1 MIVEYVRYS
10 ITEGGLRIVRGRMP
24 AGGQGARGS
33 HALRELRAVSP
44 RGVSSADTDR
54 QPAMSRIAQA
64 LFRSE
69 KKPGAATAGTSLVS
83 RGETDGGS
91 LPPKPA
97 AAAPAV
103 RTLAR

>member
-1 MIVEYVRYS
+1 MSVQHH
-10 ITEGGLRIVRGRMP
+10 TGGLRIGRGRMP
-24 AGGQGARGS
+24 AGGQGARS
-33 HALRELRAVSP
+33 FHALRELRAALPHRVF
-44 RGVSSADTDR
+44 SADVDR

-64 LFRSE
+64 PFRSE

-83 RGETDGGS
+83 LGETNGGS